1 MRATWKGAISFGLVS
16 IPVQLYPATSEHR
29 SPGHQVH
36 REDGGRIRYKRVCE
50 LDGEEVVFADIAKA
64 YEAADGRQ
72 VVLSDED
79 LSELPLPS
87 KKVVDVLAFVDEAG
101 IDPLMLSKPYYLG
114 PATPAAAKPYVLI
127 REALAGQS
135 RAAVT
140 KITLSTRESLA
151 LVRAQ
156 GDILTL
162 QTMLWPDE
170 LRAPDGIA
178 PTENVTIRP
187 QEMKMA
193 ASLMDTLSE
202 DFDLDDVHDD
212 YQRAMDALV
221 EAKATGAHPDEV
233 VVKDEGES
241 NVVDLMSVLTA
252 SVKAAEKDHPKPAK
266 ETDTKTRATTK
277 GRTAAKTASGRAS
290 AKKSTTTRPRR
301 KTG

>member
-1 MRATWKGAISFGLVS
+1 MRASWKGAISFGLVS
-16 IPVQLYPATSEHR
+16 IPVQLYSAVSEHR

-50 LDGEEVVFADIAKA
+50 LEGEEVAYADIAKA
-64 YEAADGRQ
+64 YESSDGRQ
-72 VVLSDED
+72 VVLTDED
-79 LSELPLPS
+79 MAELPLPS

-101 IDPLMLSKPYYLG
+101 IDPLTLSKPYYLG
-114 PATPAAAKPYVLI
+114 PATPAATKPYVLI
-127 REALAGQS
+127 RQALAGQS

-156 GDILTL
+156 GDLLTL

-170 LRAPDGIA
+170 LRAPEGIA

-187 QEMKMA
+187 QELKMA

-202 DFDLDDVHDD
+202 DFDLGDVQDD
-212 YQRAMDALV
+212 YQRALDALV
-221 EAKATGAHPDEV
+221 EAKATGAHPEEV
-233 VVKDEGES
+233 AARSTGES

-252 SVKAAEKDHPKPAK
+252 SVEAAEKDHPKPAK
-266 ETDTKTRATTK
+266 SAETKARATTK
-277 GRTAAKTASGRAS
+277 TRTSAKTAAGRAS
-290 AKKSTTTRPRR
+290 AKKTTTTRPRR